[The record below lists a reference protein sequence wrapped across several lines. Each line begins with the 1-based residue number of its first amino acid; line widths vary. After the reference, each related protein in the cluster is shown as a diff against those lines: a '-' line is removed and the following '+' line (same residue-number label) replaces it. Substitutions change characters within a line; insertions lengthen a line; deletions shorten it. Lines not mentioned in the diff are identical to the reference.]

1 VIVATAPTSQ
11 QRARGP
17 LEAYRRLAKRFGRT
31 KTAMVLFR
39 RTMPAADRFVSKI
52 SGGRHT
58 VGAIVIPTL
67 ILSHTGRQSGKHY
80 ATPLLYLRWSDRL
93 VVAGSNWGQAQ
104 HPAWSTNLLA
114 HPDATVLVD
123 GVGVAVRARLATPDE
138 RQELWPL
145 LLETWPAFETYAA
158 RASDRE
164 IRVFVLD
171 RCQR

>member
-1 VIVATAPTSQ
+1 
-11 QRARGP
+11 
-17 LEAYRRLAKRFGRT
+17 
-31 KTAMVLFR
+31 MVLFR
-39 RTMPAADRFVSKI
+39 RTMPVADRFVSKI
-52 SGGRHT
+52 SRGRHT
-58 VGAIVIPTL
+58 LGEIVIPTL

-80 ATPLLYLRWSDRL
+80 ETPLLYMTWSDTF

-114 HPDATVLVD
+114 HPDATILVD
-123 GVGVAVRARLATPDE
+123 GERISVRARLATPDE

-145 LLETWPAFETYAA
+145 LVETWPAFETYAA

-171 RCQR
+171 RWQR

>member
-1 VIVATAPTSQ
+1 
-11 QRARGP
+11 
-17 LEAYRRLAKRFGRT
+17 
-31 KTAMVLFR
+31 MVLFR
-39 RTMPAADRFVSKI
+39 RAMPAADRFVSKMTH
-52 SGGRHT
+52 GRHT
-58 VGAIVIPTL
+58 VGEIVIPTL

-80 ATPLLYLRWSDRL
+80 ETPLLYMTWRDTF
-93 VVAGSNWGQAQ
+93 VVAGSNWGQDR

-123 GVGVAVRARLATPDE
+123 GIRIAVRARLATPDE

-145 LLETWPAFETYAA
+145 LVEIWPAFETYMA

-164 IRVFVLD
+164 IRVFILD